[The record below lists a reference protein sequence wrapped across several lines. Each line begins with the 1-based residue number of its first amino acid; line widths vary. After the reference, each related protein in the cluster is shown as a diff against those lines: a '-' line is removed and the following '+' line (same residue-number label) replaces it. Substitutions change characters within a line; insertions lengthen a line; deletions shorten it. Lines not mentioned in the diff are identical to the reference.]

1 MKFFSFLYNKMIIW
15 SGHRHAP
22 YYLAG
27 VSFVESSF
35 FPIPPDIMLISMGL
49 AKPTRSW
56 HYAFIA
62 TLFSVIGGVF
72 GYLIGLYGMDLIR
85 PYILAS
91 SYASNF
97 VQIQHWF
104 ELYGVWIVIMAG
116 FTPLPYKLFT
126 VSAGALQMAFL
137 PFVIASIIGRS
148 MRFFLVCGILYFA
161 GAKIETGL
169 RRFIDIIGWA
179 LIAIIVIGFC
189 LMKWVF

>member
-1 MKFFSFLYNKMIIW
+1 MRFFSFLYNKMIIW

-62 TLFSVIGGVF
+62 TLFSVIGGIF
-72 GYLIGLYGMDLIR
+72 GYVIGLYGMDLIR
-85 PYILAS
+85 PFILAS
-91 SYASNF
+91 SYAANF
-97 VQIQHWF
+97 EKIQSWF

-137 PFVIASIIGRS
+137 PFVMASIVGRS

-161 GAKIETGL
+161 GAKIEQGL
-169 RRFIDIIGWA
+169 RRFVDIIGWA
-179 LIAIIVIGFC
+179 VIAIGIVGFC